1 MKKVTKFE
9 ADDGSVFD
17 TDAQA
22 LAHDELCLLEQ
33 WYEDNKLYCG
43 PAGCRIDWD
52 DLLEWF
58 KDNKSWQ
65 KQFKMMKDLKGKVEL
80 AALSSKGISFI
91 SDVYLPEKIKK
102 KDYIK

>member
-1 MKKVTKFE
+1 M
-9 ADDGSVFD
+9 AHISDRLAI
-17 TDAQA
+17 TDARF
-22 LAHDELCLLEQ
+22 LGLTAHDIIK
-33 WYEDNKLYCG
+33 Y
-43 PAGCRIDWD
+43 
-52 DLLEWF
+52 DLKKHLIKFKDVDLKRLKDISRYEWF
-58 KDNKSWQ
+58 KNNKNWQ